1 MNNSAQSSLPVA
13 LQTAA
18 QEEAQSILRDMEG
31 IRAVVIATVDGFAIA
46 HALQDGMDAN
56 RIAAMASSISAIS
69 QVVSEEAELGAGKRV
84 TIEEDIGFSVLQSV
98 QRSDVQLVLC
108 VVANSK
114 ALLAQVAY
122 RCGAAAKRMAES

>member
-31 IRAVVIATVDGFAIA
+31 VRAVVIATVDGFAIA

-84 TIEEDIGFSVLQSV
+84 TIEADIGFSVLQSV

-122 RCGAAAKRMAES
+122 RCGAAAKRIAES